1 MMRIIIEIDGAP
13 YQPQITVES
22 QRALSPGVAAPQPPV
37 GGAID
42 AGPAP
47 SLTGGVE
54 PQAPGPREEGAAPMI
69 SQGNLISA
77 GAAPTEGV

>member
-1 MMRIIIEIDGAP
+1 MRIIIEIDGAP

-22 QRALSPGVAAPQPPV
+22 PRALSPGAAAPQPPA
-37 GGAID
+37 GGAVN

-54 PQAPGPREEGAAPMI
+54 PQAPGPREESAAPMI
-69 SQGNLISA
+69 SQGNANSA
-77 GAAPTEGV
+77 GAAPTEGI